1 MAFLRSVS
9 FPWEHSWSGERG
21 GFRLRLLARTPS
33 SNFGLAGTHRLPS
46 IRASETDSEIN
57 GNRSVSAWILPRILK
72 IKISRDTRQFLRN
85 FFYSE
90 MPRPLS
96 SSLLLS
102 CFSVIF
108 LFSLSFSF
116 STNYFSTPPG
126 VCHNKKSPSHF
137 THGQQQ

>member
-1 MAFLRSVS
+1 MPGLKRADQPVLREKPVFS
-9 FPWEHSWSGERG
+9 PRN
-21 GFRLRLLARTPS
+21 A
-33 SNFGLAGTHRLPS
+33 
-46 IRASETDSEIN
+46 
-57 GNRSVSAWILPRILK
+57 SVSAWILPRILK

-126 VCHNKKSPSHF
+126 VCQNKKSPSHF
-137 THGQQQ
+137 THGQQP